1 MNSADPI
8 RDRNTPTNAELV
20 NQNSFERLRSKNRR
34 KETLRRIFYFLL
46 ALFLLAIVVAISVY
60 LFFRMKEVTVRGN
73 DRYTAEEILSVCG
86 FSDEDNLFTVDLDKA
101 EDAIRKNFP
110 YIRDVSFKRV
120 LPSTL
125 IITVTE
131 DSPKYCAEIHGDWFL
146 LSSDLRVI
154 SRHDYYEEIS
164 VLSLPVTDL
173 LLPEVNYAVAGEI
186 ITFAHVSAYRYLT
199 DFLGSLATHT
209 FYSSVDCIDATD
221 RYHIDL
227 YAGNGR
233 YLIELGNADSLH
245 SKLNFVEAVL
255 KDPTFDEH
263 TIASFIVEYID
274 KAIVSKQD
282 RPFEYR

>member
-8 RDRNTPTNAELV
+8 RDPGSPTNAELV

-34 KETLRRIFYFLL
+34 KEILRRIFYFLL
-46 ALFLLAIVVAISVY
+46 ALLLLSLVVAISIY
-60 LFFRMKEVTVRGN
+60 LFFRLKEVTVRGN
-73 DRYTAEEILSVCG
+73 DRYSAEEILAVCDFG
-86 FSDEDNLFTVDLDKA
+86 EETNLFTADFDKA
-101 EDAIRKNFP
+101 EAAILQKFP

-125 IITVTE
+125 IITVDE
-131 DSPKYCAEIHGDWFL
+131 DTPKYCAEIHGDWFL
-146 LSSDLRVI
+146 LSYDLRVI

-173 LLPEVNYAVAGEI
+173 LLPEVNYAVAGEVI
-186 ITFAHVSAYRYLT
+186 SFTHASAYRYLT
-199 DFLGSLATHT
+199 AFLKDLSDHA

-227 YAGNGR
+227 YAGSGR
-233 YLIELGNADSLH
+233 YLIELGNAESLH

-255 KDPTFDEH
+255 KDPTFDEN

-274 KAIVSKQD
+274 KAIVSKQEH
-282 RPFEYR
+282 PFEYR